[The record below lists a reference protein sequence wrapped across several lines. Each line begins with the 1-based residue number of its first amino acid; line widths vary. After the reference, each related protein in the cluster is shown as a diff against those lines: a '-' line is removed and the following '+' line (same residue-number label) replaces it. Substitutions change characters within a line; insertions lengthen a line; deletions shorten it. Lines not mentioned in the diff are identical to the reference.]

1 MELAL
6 THWREKMGSN
16 WQPGLGWIKGGEGT
30 PTGTHFVLKTD
41 DYKTNLIFFIILGIK
56 KGKLLLSS

>member
-30 PTGTHFVLKTD
+30 PTGTHFVLITPGQLH
-41 DYKTNLIFFIILGIK
+41 YGTSLQNLGAAK
-56 KGKLLLSS
+56 KMFEK